1 MFLKKIMAVK
11 KISIELLQDVAHM
24 GRKGDIIEVS
34 SAQARNSLIPK
45 KIAIEVTPERHKKLE
60 QDKKRAQDQ
69 ARERLEK
76 AFDIQ
81 KTLENQEFHFSLKGK
96 NGKIFGG
103 LGEHEIIS
111 AIDKKFHIHFEK
123 RDIKLPNKTH
133 IKTTGRHLVYIHI
146 THDTIAK
153 IFIEITIDEK

>member
-45 KIAIEVTPERHKKLE
+45 KIAIEVTPERLKKLE

-69 ARERLEK
+69 A
-76 AFDIQ
+76 Q